1 MRSSFISRNNNESYR
16 PGLRQE
22 RRAAALLLGPSLA
35 GTAVFYLL
43 PFLEVVRRSFTDAL
57 GRRFVGLSNYKTVL
71 ANSAFRTA
79 ASNSARFLCVC
90 IPALLA
96 LSLVMA
102 LLTRAAGRQGR
113 VFSASFLLPL
123 AVPVASIVLLWK
135 VLFAQNGLANTLLT
149 ALGAQ
154 PVDFMGTGAAFWVL
168 IATYLWKNSGYDM
181 VLWAAG
187 LDRIPKSQYEAAA
200 VDGANAWQTFW
211 AITWPGLGP
220 TLGLTAL
227 LSLINSFKVFRE
239 AYLVAGS
246 YPHESMYLLQHLFN
260 NWFLSLELGRIT
272 AAAVIVDKAQAAGV
286 PIVFFNRQPVA
297 EDMLRWEHAYY
308 VGAKAEEGG
317 VLQGRLVLEA
327 WQTDPALDRNGD
339 GVLQYVMLEGEPGH
353 QDAMLRTEYAVKTL
367 TDAGVAVEKLASDT
381 ANWKRGQAMAKAR
394 QWLEEGM
401 GDSIEVVFANND
413 DMALGAIDAFKQ
425 AEKDLPL
432 VVGVDATAP
441 ALEAVAAGELYG
453 TVRND
458 GAGIARSML
467 DLVLALAEDR
477 DPAEAVELED
487 GHYVWLP
494 YRAVTAR
501 DLEEKTP

>member
-135 VLFAQNGLANTLLT
+135 VLFAQNGLVNTLLA

-187 LDRIPKSQYEAAA
+187 LDRIPKASMRRPRWT
-200 VDGANAWQTFW
+200 GRTRGRPFGPS
-211 AITWPGLGP
+211 PGRALGP
-220 TLGLTAL
+220 
-227 LSLINSFKVFRE
+227 
-239 AYLVAGS
+239 
-246 YPHESMYLLQHLFN
+246 P
-260 NWFLSLELGRIT
+260 W
-272 AAAVIVDKAQAAGV
+272 
-286 PIVFFNRQPVA
+286 
-297 EDMLRWEHAYY
+297 
-308 VGAKAEEGG
+308 
-317 VLQGRLVLEA
+317 
-327 WQTDPALDRNGD
+327 
-339 GVLQYVMLEGEPGH
+339 
-353 QDAMLRTEYAVKTL
+353 
-367 TDAGVAVEKLASDT
+367 AS
-381 ANWKRGQAMAKAR
+381 
-394 QWLEEGM
+394 
-401 GDSIEVVFANND
+401 
-413 DMALGAIDAFKQ
+413 
-425 AEKDLPL
+425 P
-432 VVGVDATAP
+432 P
-441 ALEAVAAGELYG
+441 C
-453 TVRND
+453 
-458 GAGIARSML
+458 
-467 DLVLALAEDR
+467 
-477 DPAEAVELED
+477 
-487 GHYVWLP
+487 
-494 YRAVTAR
+494 
-501 DLEEKTP
+501 